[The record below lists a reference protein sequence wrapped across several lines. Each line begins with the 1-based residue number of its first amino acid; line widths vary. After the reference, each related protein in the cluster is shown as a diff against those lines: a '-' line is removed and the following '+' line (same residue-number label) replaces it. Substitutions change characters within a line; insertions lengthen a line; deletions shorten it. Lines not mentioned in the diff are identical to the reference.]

1 MDQSN
6 LQVER
11 AVDDMIDTV
20 VNFPLE
26 GEDLVPDHNETNK
39 LRSHYERLMYTA
51 VLHSTKQSFW
61 SLKSRLSSQ
70 QGAEIIQVQRPFFE
84 VEIELSV
91 PNIQVSPGLEDI
103 ESAVNR
109 AALHILRATKKIY
122 IWGQD
127 RSQGSHLQSFHR
139 QIAQQRRL

>member
-1 MDQSN
+1 MALQERWIKTKSALMDQSN

-91 PNIQVSPGLEDI
+91 PNI
-103 ESAVNR
+103 
-109 AALHILRATKKIY
+109 
-122 IWGQD
+122 
-127 RSQGSHLQSFHR
+127 
-139 QIAQQRRL
+139 

>member
-1 MDQSN
+1 MDQTN
-6 LQVER
+6 LQVELN
-11 AVDDMIDTV
+11 VDDMIDTV
-20 VNFPLE
+20 VTINE

-70 QGAEIIQVQRPFFE
+70 QVVEIIQVQQPFFE
-84 VEIELSV
+84 VQIDLSV

-103 ESAVNR
+103 
-109 AALHILRATKKIY
+109 
-122 IWGQD
+122 
-127 RSQGSHLQSFHR
+127 
-139 QIAQQRRL
+139 